1 MSAIQVKNTM
11 LHLNGQNLSL
21 AAKNSRSS
29 KTPGHHASVT
39 YEKEVAGRFIAP
51 SLTQGGTTQ
60 LDSLL
65 KSLRPPSESEVCN
78 QQVRRPRTLAPLE
91 LPEEVRVAQRQKLKQ
106 QIKPPNENRKVKSP
120 VGSRLTRAAVC
131 PTVSNEPHRAT
142 NRCLKPQ
149 LIRSTPVE
157 LKGDSQLEE
166 VVCRGTLAPLHTMP
180 RPPTPQIRAQATCGI
195 KASTQHP
202 SSLLQD
208 TRRRRLRLRRTQCL
222 EEDQQLSDKST
233 ADLSVKKGNLAQG
246 VQGRGERTA
255 RGQHH
260 TGKGIS
266 QPPAASMENRS
277 IRKSHQEHRSQNRP
291 AVQSGRRESV
301 LDGVR
306 PSASN
311 WRLGRKKT
319 LGPESFHPSP
329 SLTWLPK
336 IFYCCRWQR
345 IHLKHYVGKTYFE
358 ASYTP

>member
-1 MSAIQVKNTM
+1 MSAIQVKNTT
-11 LHLNGQNLSL
+11 LHLNGQNLRL

-29 KTPGHHASVT
+29 KTCGHHVSVA

-51 SLTQGGTTQ
+51 SLPQGGTTQ

-65 KSLRPPSESEVCN
+65 KSLRPPSESEVHN

-91 LPEEVRVAQRQKLKQ
+91 LPEEVREAQRQKLKQ
-106 QIKPPNENRKVKSP
+106 QIKPPNETRKVKSP
-120 VGSRLTRAAVC
+120 VGPKLTRAAVC

-142 NRCLKPQ
+142 DRCSKPH

-157 LKGDSQLEE
+157 LKGDRQLEE
-166 VVCRGTLAPLHTMP
+166 VVCRGTPAPLHTKP
-180 RPPTPQIRAQATCGI
+180 GPPTPQIRAQATCGTEE
-195 KASTQHP
+195 STQHP

-233 ADLSVKKGNLAQG
+233 ADLSVEKGNLAQG

-266 QPPAASMENRS
+266 QPPAVSLENRS
-277 IRKSHQEHRSQNRP
+277 IRKSHQEHRSQDRP
-291 AVQSGRRESV
+291 AVQSGKREHV
-301 LDGVR
+301 PDGVR

-311 WRLGRKKT
+311 WRLGRKK
-319 LGPESFHPSP
+319 
-329 SLTWLPK
+329 
-336 IFYCCRWQR
+336 
-345 IHLKHYVGKTYFE
+345 HLVTNHSIPV
-358 ASYTP
+358 PL